1 MRGLVH
7 ASLVILVIL
16 PAGLAVQGAQEADT
30 VALFADLQFMRGFLL
45 SYPDSSMGHSVEA
58 VLHLDDV
65 DNVPVWRLCQ
75 WGTKHSLAGAP
86 CVRSGHGDFCYENP
100 AKTVIVGEPN
110 SPNRD
115 LVLELRGKLEY
126 GANVRG
132 PGDNWPHLL
141 IEQDAIHLFPL
152 DRLDRIQFDASL
164 RLLYCTNHMTE
175 DQSDPG
181 LHAAQFQMFF
191 IIKNINAT
199 SEDRGGYYWFGVPF
213 YDSRYDVPPA
223 YMARDAGKDDATGK
237 FIYTLDGKV
246 TGATSLKE
254 GRWTTLRVDLLPHIK
269 DGLQEA
275 VKRGYLQS
283 SDPAEYAVA
292 NMNLG
297 WEMPGTFDAAIQ
309 VRNLRVLALP
319 ADNMRAAVRGWG
331 D

>member
-1 MRGLVH
+1 
-7 ASLVILVIL
+7 
-16 PAGLAVQGAQEADT
+16 
-30 VALFADLQFMRGFLL
+30 
-45 SYPDSSMGHSVEA
+45 
-58 VLHLDDV
+58 
-65 DNVPVWRLCQ
+65 
-75 WGTKHSLAGAP
+75 
-86 CVRSGHGDFCYENP
+86 
-100 AKTVIVGEPN
+100 
-110 SPNRD
+110 
-115 LVLELRGKLEY
+115 
-126 GANVRG
+126 
-132 PGDNWPHLL
+132 
-141 IEQDAIHLFPL
+141 
-152 DRLDRIQFDASL
+152 
-164 RLLYCTNHMTE
+164 
-175 DQSDPG
+175 
-181 LHAAQFQMFF
+181 MFF
-191 IIKNINAT
+191 IIKNIIAT